1 MLELGDGYMQ
11 HVGFDDDRSDE
22 DAMSKL
28 ARSRLIDFVCRIG
41 SFECRSRM
49 HSELKSH
56 IDDNKT
62 LPVNLQTSVFCSGL
76 MASAM
81 SGEGPRLIEALWEEM
96 QASDNTEYRLRIIA
110 SLGCYGD
117 VKVLFDLLGKTLAT
131 TNLSAES
138 FKVVQ
143 SVYSGSVEGVEATM
157 DFMIEFP
164 SDAVQ
169 RLKTANLIEVLV
181 EDLSMRIFNEG
192 LLMKVNNIRL
202 RNM

>member
-1 MLELGDGYMQ
+1 
-11 HVGFDDDRSDE
+11 
-22 DAMSKL
+22 
-28 ARSRLIDFVCRIG
+28 
-41 SFECRSRM
+41 M

-62 LPVNLQTSVFCSGL
+62 LPVNLQSSVFCSGL

-81 SGEGPRLIEALWEEM
+81 SGEGPRLIEALWREM

-117 VKVLFDLLGKTLAT
+117 VKVLFDLLETTLAT
-131 TNLSAES
+131 TNEVRYLSAES
-138 FKVVQ
+138 FEVVQ
-143 SVYSGSVEGVEATM
+143 SVYAGSVEGVEATL

-164 SDAVQ
+164 SDAVR
-169 RLKTANLIEVLV
+169 RLQTANLIEVLV
-181 EDLSMRIFNEG
+181 EDLSTRIFNER
-192 LLMKVNNIRL
+192 LLMKVNRIRL

>member
-1 MLELGDGYMQ
+1 
-11 HVGFDDDRSDE
+11 
-22 DAMSKL
+22 
-28 ARSRLIDFVCRIG
+28 
-41 SFECRSRM
+41 
-49 HSELKSH
+49 
-56 IDDNKT
+56 
-62 LPVNLQTSVFCSGL
+62 
-76 MASAM
+76 M

-192 LLMKVNNIRL
+192 LLMKVNKIRL